1 MQFSNLKPIRPV
13 NIGVIEF
20 SHLMEMCE
28 DLTHLILPTKL
39 VRCRECGVQR
49 LQRVYGKCCVRSL
62 HMSTNIRLIFRI
74 TVGLMLK

>member
-28 DLTHLILPTKL
+28 DLTHLTLPTRLLKY
-39 VRCRECGVQR
+39 RRMQR
-49 LQRVYGKCCVRSL
+49 
-62 HMSTNIRLIFRI
+62 STASK
-74 TVGLMLK
+74 GLW